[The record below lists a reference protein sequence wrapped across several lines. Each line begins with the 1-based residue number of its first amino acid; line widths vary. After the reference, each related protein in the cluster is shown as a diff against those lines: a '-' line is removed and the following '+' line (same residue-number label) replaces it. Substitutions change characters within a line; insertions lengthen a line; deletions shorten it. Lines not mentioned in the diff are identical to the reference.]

1 VLCCVD
7 TEGFFILTVMCS
19 VIAGH
24 MVAEWIVFM
33 MKDIRSVYITLPVMY
48 FLFFAFSGLFIKVR
62 YRLIVNH

>member
-1 VLCCVD
+1 
-7 TEGFFILTVMCS
+7 
-19 VIAGH
+19 